1 LALAEAT
8 VLFAEALGFDHLA
21 LHAGVFLGG
30 SSTGAHW
37 MSISPAAV
45 GAKVPEVTAQ
55 SGAKH
60 SFAVYGSKR
69 GGTRMDVKIGGLHVI
84 EIPICIDLR

>member
-1 LALAEAT
+1 
-8 VLFAEALGFDHLA
+8 
-21 LHAGVFLGG
+21 
-30 SSTGAHW
+30 